1 MTKTFNMK
9 QKAFF
14 IIFRG
19 LFIKYSQTTSNSK
32 ITKLKDEIFRTSN
45 IRNSNCYKKR
55 IIMTM
60 YIMLITQKADIKKA
74 MLKS

>member
-32 ITKLKDEIFRTSN
+32 ITKLKDENFPN
-45 IRNSNCYKKR
+45 IEH
-55 IIMTM
+55 
-60 YIMLITQKADIKKA
+60 QKFKLLQETHHYDNVHYVNYSKG
-74 MLKS
+74 